1 MTHVILIHGL
11 WMTGFESTVLR
22 QRLARNGFY
31 VEQYHYSTTTTA
43 VDTVVEELKQ
53 RILAVPGPAH
63 LVGHSLGGLVA
74 LRLAERLP
82 EVELGRVVLL
92 GSPVNGSLAAQ
103 NLVKWP
109 GASWLLG
116 DLPSAELLQ
125 STPRR
130 WTRDSA
136 LGVIAGSRSVGLGRF
151 FGHFKGPNDGTVA
164 VDETRLLGA
173 REHLVLPVSHMGM
186 LLSEEVAERTASF
199 LRTGSFRL
207 ADRAG
212 DAAPAHEPA
221 P

>member
-1 MTHVILIHGL
+1 
-11 WMTGFESTVLR
+11 MTGIESTVLR
-22 QRLARNGFY
+22 QRLARSGFY
-31 VEQYHYSTTTTA
+31 VEQYHYRTTTA
-43 VDTVVEELKQ
+43 PVDRVVEELRD

-92 GSPVNGSLAAQ
+92 GAPVNGSLAAQ

-109 GASWLLG
+109 GAAWLLG

-151 FGHFKGPNDGTVA
+151 FGHFEGPNDGTVA

-173 REHLVLPVSHMGM
+173 SEHLVLPVSHMGM
-186 LLSEEVAERTASF
+186 LLSEDVAQRTAAF
-199 LRTGSFRL
+199 LHTGSFR
-207 ADRAG
+207 APDAPPGDHARRDERQDR
-212 DAAPAHEPA
+212 
-221 P
+221 

>member
-11 WMTGFESTVLR
+11 WMTGLESSVLR
-22 QRLARNGFY
+22 QRLARSGFQ
-31 VEQYHYSTTTTA
+31 VEQYQYHTTTTA
-43 VDTVVEELKQ
+43 VDRVVEELKA

-92 GSPVNGSLAAQ
+92 GSPVNGSRAAQ

-109 GASWLLG
+109 GAAWLLG
-116 DLPSAELLQ
+116 DLPSVELLQ
-125 STPRR
+125 SAPRR

-136 LGVIAGSRSVGLGRF
+136 LGVIAGSRSIGLGRF
-151 FGHFKGPNDGTVA
+151 FGHFDGPNDGTVA
-164 VDETRLLGA
+164 VDETKLLGA

-186 LLSEEVAERTASF
+186 LLSEDVAQRTANF
-199 LRTGSFRL
+199 LRTGSFRH
-207 ADRAG
+207 ADRTG
-212 DAAPAHEPA
+212 EAPSARDPA
-221 P
+221 R